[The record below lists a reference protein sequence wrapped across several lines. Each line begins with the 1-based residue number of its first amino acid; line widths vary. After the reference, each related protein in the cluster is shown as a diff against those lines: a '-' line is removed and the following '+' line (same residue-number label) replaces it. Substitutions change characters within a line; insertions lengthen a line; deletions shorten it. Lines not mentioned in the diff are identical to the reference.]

1 MFIDHVMFMLLS
13 SEMYVSITLP
23 SFIALHLPGSEI
35 ANVFPGVFTRTT
47 MFTVRILCSLM
58 CIPSFVLIG
67 F

>member
-1 MFIDHVMFMLLS
+1 MFIDHG
-13 SEMYVSITLP
+13 YVHVIIIRDVRSITLP